1 MVLMR
6 ERGRIHRNVVITCQI
21 RTGKAREIAS
31 WPVQRHSSSAYTPNG
46 PLSSSARSAATA
58 TATKHGSP
66 STLSK
71 CPFHIISIISG
82 SFANCHQV
90 TVTMQKQYT
99 TTANADSGSGSGSGS
114 PPATIALIASELG

>member
-58 TATKHGSP
+58 TATATSNQTRKSKH
-66 STLSK
+66 TLQM
-71 CPFHIISIISG
+71 PISYNFYYFWQLCQLPPGDS
-82 SFANCHQV
+82 
-90 TVTMQKQYT
+90 Y
-99 TTANADSGSGSGSGS
+99 NAE
-114 PPATIALIASELG
+114 TIYNDC

>member
-58 TATKHGSP
+58 TATSNQTRKSKH
-66 STLSK
+66 TLQM
-71 CPFHIISIISG
+71 PISYNFYYFWQLCQLPPGDS
-82 SFANCHQV
+82 
-90 TVTMQKQYT
+90 Y
-99 TTANADSGSGSGSGS
+99 NAE
-114 PPATIALIASELG
+114 TIYNDC